1 MQPKKKKQVREFPD
15 LFFCALRI
23 FLSALSVS
31 KKMIGDFR

>member
-1 MQPKKKKQVREFPD
+1 MQPKKKEAGPGVSGLVF
-15 LFFCALRI
+15 LRFAY